1 MPRRWANRRRSDSS
15 DAVEIRRIGA
25 GEWRELR
32 DLRLRAL
39 NDAPEAFT
47 ATYQEESNDTDAHW
61 SEWATGLAEGG
72 SSFGL
77 VAESEGRWIGMAVGG
92 PHRDFAGEAGL
103 FAMWVDPSARGAG
116 VARALV
122 EGVAAWAS
130 AAGFPVLRLRF
141 TVSNDAA
148 VRLYVRRGFSDA
160 GLRLPRREGS
170 DVMTMSMTKDL

>member
-1 MPRRWANRRRSDSS
+1 M
-15 DAVEIRRIGA
+15 AVEIRRIGA

-32 DLRLRAL
+32 ELRLRAL
-39 NDAPEAFT
+39 DDSPDAFT
-47 ATYQEESNDTDAHW
+47 ATYQEESNDADAHW

-92 PHRDFAGEAGL
+92 PHRDFTGEAGL

-130 AAGFPVLRLRF
+130 GAGFPVIRLRSPSR
-141 TVSNDAA
+141 T
-148 VRLYVRRGFSDA
+148 RRRFGSTCGA
-160 GLRLPRREGS
+160 GSPMRVFVCRCARDP
-170 DVMTMSMTKDL
+170 M

>member
-1 MPRRWANRRRSDSS
+1 MHTGRSGRRGW
-15 DAVEIRRIGA
+15 
-25 GEWRELR
+25 L
-32 DLRLRAL
+32 
-39 NDAPEAFT
+39 
-47 ATYQEESNDTDAHW
+47 
-61 SEWATGLAEGG
+61 GG

-141 TVSNDAA
+141 TVSNDSA